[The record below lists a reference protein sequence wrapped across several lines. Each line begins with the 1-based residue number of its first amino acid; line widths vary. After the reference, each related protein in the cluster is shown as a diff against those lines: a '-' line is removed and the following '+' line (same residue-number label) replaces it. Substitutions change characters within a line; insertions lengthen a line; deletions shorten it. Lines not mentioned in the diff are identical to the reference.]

1 MPLPPPLADQPRA
14 HRAGLKRRLDHLYR
28 TFDRGFLETDPLA
41 FVHRYEADA
50 DREIVGFI
58 ASTLAFGNVRAIQ
71 ASVSG
76 VLARMGPSPSAYVDR
91 FDSRADAEAFSGL
104 YHRWIRGVDLAAL
117 MLVMRRMR
125 EEAGSLGGFFMHG
138 YGEEDENVGPALST
152 FSERARA
159 LAENV
164 PRPRKGRPG
173 SVASFFSSP
182 RDGSACK
189 RLNLYLR
196 WMVRDGD
203 GLDLGVW
210 RGVSRRQ
217 LVLPLDTHLVRLA
230 RALGLSRRKSPG
242 WRMAV
247 EATRSLALFDP
258 EDPVKYD
265 FSLSRLG
272 ILDRCLHGR
281 DALDCGR
288 CPVRVRVRRARRRA
302 SDDPGDD
309 PG

>member
-1 MPLPPPLADQPRA
+1 MPSPPPLADRPSA

-28 TFDRGFLETDPLA
+28 TFDRGFLQTDPLA
-41 FVHRYEADA
+41 FVHRYEDDA
-50 DREIVGFI
+50 DREIAGFI

-71 ASVSG
+71 ASVGG
-76 VLARMGPSPSAYVDR
+76 VLAAMGPSLHARVDR
-91 FDSRADAEAFSGL
+91 FSPRADGAAFAGL
-104 YHRWIRGVDLAAL
+104 YHRWIRSPDLAAL
-117 MLVMRRMR
+117 MLVLRRMR
-125 EEAGSLGGFFMHG
+125 EEAGSVGGFFMQG
-138 YGEEDENVGPALST
+138 YGEGDEDVGPALAS

-159 LAENV
+159 LARDGEIPS
-164 PRPRKGRPG
+164 PRRERPG
-173 SVASFFSSP
+173 SVERFFSSP

-203 GLDLGVW
+203 GLDVGLW

-217 LVLPLDTHLVRLA
+217 LVLPLDTHLARLA
-230 RALGLSRRKSPG
+230 RALGLSSRKSPG

-281 DALDCGR
+281 DALDCPK
-288 CPVRVRVRRARRRA
+288 CPVRIRVRRARRSSA
-302 SDDPGDD
+302 DPR
-309 PG
+309 

>member
-1 MPLPPPLADQPRA
+1 MGLPPPLADQSRA
-14 HRAGLKRRLDHLYR
+14 RRAGLKRRLDHLYR

-41 FVHRYEADA
+41 FVHRYSDDA
-50 DREIVGFI
+50 DREIVGFL

-76 VLARMGPSPSAYVDR
+76 VLEAMGASPSAFVDR
-91 FDSRADAEAFSGL
+91 FDPRTDTEAFAGL
-104 YHRWIRGVDLAAL
+104 YHRWIRGMDLAAL
-117 MLVMRRMR
+117 MLVLRRMR
-125 EEAGSLGGFFMHG
+125 EEAGSIGGFFMQG
-138 YGEEDENVGPALST
+138 YDPGHEDVGPALAS

-159 LAENV
+159 LAAQAPV
-164 PRPRKGRPG
+164 PREGRAAT
-173 SVASFFSSP
+173 VARFFASP

-203 GLDLGVW
+203 GLDLGLW

-217 LVLPLDTHLVRLA
+217 LVLPLDTHLVRLS
-230 RALGLSRRKSPG
+230 RALGLSHRRSPG

-281 DALDCGR
+281 DALDCR
-288 CPVRVRVRRARRRA
+288 ACPVRIRVRRARRTI
-302 SDDPGDD
+302 DPG
-309 PG
+309 